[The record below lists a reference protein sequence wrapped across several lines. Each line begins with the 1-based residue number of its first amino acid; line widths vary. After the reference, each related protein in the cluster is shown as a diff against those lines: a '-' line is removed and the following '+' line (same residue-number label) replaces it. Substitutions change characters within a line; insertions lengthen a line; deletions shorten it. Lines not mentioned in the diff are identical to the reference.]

1 MTEHE
6 TLERLANRLRI
17 LSERGLNTRYN
28 CATASFN
35 YFPNLHPDVMLEK
48 AVQVLE
54 SDGYSFEF
62 MPADLA
68 AIQLQNI
75 QETIESLSGKEASL
89 LKKRLWQ
96 VPIEACKQPKF
107 FDSTPIAEQDIPY

>member
-35 YFPNLHPDVMLEK
+35 YFPHTHPEVMLEK
-48 AVQVLE
+48 ALLLLE
-54 SDGYSFEF
+54 SSGYSFEF
-62 MPADLA
+62 MPTDLA
-68 AIQLQNI
+68 AIPLQNI
-75 QETIESLSGKEASL
+75 QEAIVSLSDKEASL

-96 VPIEACKQPKF
+96 VPAETCKQPKV
-107 FDSTPIAEQDIPY
+107 FDSTPITEADIPY